1 MKETELQNYL
11 KQQFPIENE
20 SCEWKE
26 FSKLKHFIRGNEG
39 EDIISYIS
47 AISNMNGGHLII
59 GVEDKSLKIKGIQ
72 DFASFTKENV
82 IRTLLDS
89 CTNLSSEGLFVDE
102 YFTEDTNKY
111 VWILHIPKHQKRLP
125 VYAHK
130 KAWQRI
136 GDSLIEMRKERKE
149 TILAETTSIEDWS
162 ANIIEEATITDLD
175 SDAIAKAR
183 NEYKKRNPKYA
194 EEVDNWSNE
203 IFLNKAKLTRNGKIT
218 NAALILLGKEESE
231 HFLSPSVA
239 KIRWN
244 LKTLDNQ
251 DKDFEIFS
259 IPLLLSVEEVFRKI
273 RNLKYRYLRDST
285 LFPEELLRYEPFNI
299 RELIQN
305 CIAHQDYTKGARI
318 NVVEFEDDHLVFS
331 NYGEFIPKSVE
342 TVVTEDSPEEYYRN
356 PYLVEAMRNLNM
368 IDTQGG
374 GIRKI
379 YNFQRAR
386 LFPMPDYD
394 LSGGKVKATLTG
406 RILNEEFAKILINTP
421 TLSLQ
426 DIITLDKVQKKRPI
440 SEQEYRYINKLG
452 FIEGRRPNIYLS
464 YKVVKSTKN
473 EKLKA
478 QYIKNKSFDDNHFKR
493 MIIEYIKKYG
503 SASKAEISELLHDKL
518 SDILNDQQKDR
529 KVGNLLSALK
539 KNGKIENSG
548 YSKWKLI

>member
-47 AISNMNGGHLII
+47 AIANMNGGHLII